1 MQPACYPLPLLQ
13 NKNRTMPVDLKNM
26 PDVSARPASPKFSRW
41 MMVLMILI
49 GFCIVISRLVTGK
62 NNVLLT
68 VGAPAIMLGGLLFIL
83 FVIYLLRAIS
93 ANARDRERE
102 QTILKEVR
110 RGRRALQILA
120 AECCTAHSSANK
132 PFTAIGSNLVKN
144 ENVFYPQQS
153 WRGEEDTRL
162 SQIARTGGA
171 KEEQHLQALFRALI
185 RKLAQPLSF
194 LPADKSVMVL
204 LEHSSSISEE
214 EAFALFGDALRQSG
228 IQQSVSTLAGS
239 GAQAIDHWLDHH
251 IRSEA
256 VLLVVSWQYAP
267 LNTSMSAEAI
277 SGILLGNRL
286 TQDILPPLAFLH
298 RPEAGEGE
306 PDALHY
312 AITQA
317 LDWVPVG
324 AEKPEH
330 LWLSGVDAETE
341 AHAALMKGI
350 SATGLKNVDPQM
362 GFHNFNDFLGDPG
375 NASLWLAVAG
385 ATQSIQ
391 QQPAHHLLISR
402 DQQTGKVWNMVVSPA
417 SSTKEGE
424 A

>member
-1 MQPACYPLPLLQ
+1 M
-13 NKNRTMPVDLKNM
+13 
-26 PDVSARPASPKFSRW
+26 
-41 MMVLMILI
+41 
-49 GFCIVISRLVTGK
+49 
-62 NNVLLT
+62 
-68 VGAPAIMLGGLLFIL
+68 
-83 FVIYLLRAIS
+83 
-93 ANARDRERE
+93 
-102 QTILKEVR
+102 
-110 RGRRALQILA
+110 
-120 AECCTAHSSANK
+120 
-132 PFTAIGSNLVKN
+132 
-144 ENVFYPQQS
+144 
-153 WRGEEDTRL
+153 
-162 SQIARTGGA
+162 
-171 KEEQHLQALFRALI
+171 
-185 RKLAQPLSF
+185 
-194 LPADKSVMVL
+194 
-204 LEHSSSISEE
+204 
-214 EAFALFGDALRQSG
+214 RQSG

-350 SATGLKNVDPQM
+350 SATGLKMSTRRWVFIISM
-362 GFHNFNDFLGDPG
+362 IFWVIHG

>member
-1 MQPACYPLPLLQ
+1 
-13 NKNRTMPVDLKNM
+13 MPVDLKNM

-194 LPADKSVMVL
+194 LPADKPVMVL

-214 EAFALFGDALRQSG
+214 EAFALFGTHCGSQVFSNLFLPLPGAVRRRLITG
-228 IQQSVSTLAGS
+228 ST
-239 GAQAIDHWLDHH
+239 I
-251 IRSEA
+251 
-256 VLLVVSWQYAP
+256 
-267 LNTSMSAEAI
+267 
-277 SGILLGNRL
+277 
-286 TQDILPPLAFLH
+286 
-298 RPEAGEGE
+298 
-306 PDALHY
+306 
-312 AITQA
+312 
-317 LDWVPVG
+317 
-324 AEKPEH
+324 
-330 LWLSGVDAETE
+330 
-341 AHAALMKGI
+341 I
-350 SATGLKNVDPQM
+350 SAARLSFWWCRGNTHRSIPQCPLK
-362 GFHNFNDFLGDPG
+362 L
-375 NASLWLAVAG
+375 
-385 ATQSIQ
+385 
-391 QQPAHHLLISR
+391 
-402 DQQTGKVWNMVVSPA
+402 
-417 SSTKEGE
+417 
-424 A
+424 